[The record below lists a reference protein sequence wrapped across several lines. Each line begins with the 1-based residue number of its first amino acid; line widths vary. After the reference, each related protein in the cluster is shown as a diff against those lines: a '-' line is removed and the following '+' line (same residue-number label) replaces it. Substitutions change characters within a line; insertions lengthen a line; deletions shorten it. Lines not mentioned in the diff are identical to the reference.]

1 MFFKYLYCS
10 TLIVLSFLSISCSS
24 KKEKVSITP
33 AFYHWQTEVKLSD
46 FEKNYLNNFPIQKLY
61 LKFFDVD
68 KENGQIVPKASIYG
82 DSLAVIL
89 KNKTIIPTIFITNRT
104 LKEISNPQ
112 ILDLSEKIATKINSL
127 AEQNGLE
134 FQEIQLDCDWTLT
147 TKTAYFELVKNIR
160 QQFKNPI
167 KISATIRLHQIK
179 FAEKTGIPPVDR
191 GVLMYYNMG
200 DLDKM
205 ETKNSIINNQ
215 IGQQYLKNATDYPLE
230 LDVAL
235 PIFAWGILFR
245 DGRMIRLI
253 NDLREADLADKSRF
267 ESIDATHFNTKKSN
281 YLKGYYLYEGDE
293 IRLENSPQLA
303 LENAAKLLAPILN
316 GKERNLVFYHLNST
330 NLRTFPIANLKK
342 ILNVFE
348 TEK

>member
-1 MFFKYLYCS
+1 
-10 TLIVLSFLSISCSS
+10 VLSFLSISCSS

>member
-1 MFFKYLYCS
+1 MFLKYLYCG
-10 TLIVLSFLSISCSS
+10 TLIVISFLSISCST
-24 KKEKVSITP
+24 KKEKAPITP
-33 AFYHWQTEVKLSD
+33 AFYHWQTEVKFSN
-46 FEKNYLNNFPIQKLY
+46 FEKNYLDNFPIQKLY

-82 DSLAVIL
+82 DSLAIIL

-104 LKEISNPQ
+104 LKEISTPQ
-112 ILDLSEKIATKINSL
+112 ILDLSEKIVTKINGL
-127 AEQNGLE
+127 AEQNGLR

-147 TKTAYFELVKNIR
+147 TKTAYFELIKKIR
-160 QQFKNPI
+160 QQLPNPI

-191 GVLMYYNMG
+191 GMLMYYNMG
-200 DLDKM
+200 DLDEM
-205 ETKNSIINNQ
+205 ETKNSIIDNQ

-235 PIFAWGILFR
+235 PIFAWGVLFR

-253 NDLREADLADKSRF
+253 NDLRDTDLADTSRF
-267 ESIDATHFNTKKSN
+267 ESIDATHFNAKKSN

-316 GKERNLVFYHLNST
+316 GRERNVVFYHLDST
-330 NLRTFPIANLKK
+330 NLRTFPIVNLKK
-342 ILNVFE
+342 ILDVFE